1 MAITLPAFLL
11 RHKVTVRPYLGTWG
25 QYGPPVEGI
34 RVAKAE
40 KLGTATT
47 QAGVV
52 RYATV
57 TLVGRPDVFPLV
69 PEGSRITL
77 PDGREGYAQ
86 AVALHDGGG
95 LPTPDHV
102 EIGLTLPAP
111 SYGAP
116 LGGELVVVLHR
127 VQLADPDRYGNTRY
141 RTEEIPVQGAAV
153 RILGSDE
160 RPEGGGTST
169 TDNLE
174 VMLPPGTPVGSNDML
189 RVRGLPYEVDG
200 TPEAERD
207 PMTGGTGGIRVI
219 ARRVT

>member
-1 MAITLPAFLL
+1 MAMQLPAFLL
-11 RHKVTVRPYLGTWG
+11 RHRITVEPYLGTWG
-25 QYGPPVEGI
+25 HYGPPVAGI
-34 RVAKAE
+34 RVAIGE
-40 KLGTATT
+40 KLGTAAT

-52 RYATV
+52 RYATA
-57 TLVGRPDVFPLV
+57 TIVGRPDVHPLV
-69 PEGSRITL
+69 PEGSLITL
-77 PDGREGYAQ
+77 PDGRKGYAQ
-86 AVALHDGGG
+86 AVALHVGGG

-102 EIGLTLPAP
+102 EIGLSVAAP

-127 VQLADPDRYGNTRY
+127 IALPEPDRYGNTRY
-141 RTEEIPVQGAAV
+141 RTEPTTVEAASV

-174 VMLPPGTPVGSNDML
+174 VVLPPGTAVGANDRL
-189 RVRGLPYEVDG
+189 RVRGLVYEVDG
-200 TPEAERD
+200 TPEPERD

-219 ARRVT
+219 ARRMT

>member
-1 MAITLPAFLL
+1 MAMRLPAFLL
-11 RHKVTVRPYLGTWG
+11 RHRVTVEPYQGVWG
-25 QYGPPVEGI
+25 QYGPPVTV
-34 RVAKAE
+34 RCAKGE
-40 KLGTATT
+40 KLGTAAT

-57 TLVGRPDVFPLV
+57 TIVARPEAHPLI
-69 PEGSRITL
+69 PEGSLITL
-77 PDGREGYAQ
+77 PDGRKGYAQ

-102 EIGLTLPAP
+102 EVGLTVPAP

-116 LGGELVVVLHR
+116 LGGELVVVLR
-127 VQLADPDRYGNTRY
+127 RIALPEADRYGNTRY
-141 RTEEIPVQGAAV
+141 RTEETPVQGAAV

-160 RPEGGGTST
+160 RPENGGTST

-174 VMLPPGTPVGSNDML
+174 VMMPPGTPVGSHDRL
-189 RVRGLPYEVDG
+189 RVRGLVYEVDG
-200 TPEAERD
+200 TPEPERD